1 MVLRSPDMAE
11 TIVARG
17 TPTGR
22 SAIAVVR
29 ISGDDA
35 AKLLAKIC
43 RGKKMPQENP
53 RKMVCGEIFDEDGS
67 TIDDVLVVFFPGPKS
82 YTGQNMAEIHCH
94 GGQTVSL
101 AVIERLVQAGARP
114 ALPGEF
120 TRRAFENGKIDLSKA
135 EAIIRLIDAETK
147 EQVKGA
153 SRAMQGELGKLASE
167 IREKLV
173 FVLSRIEASI
183 DFPEEPETAAV
194 VVGNLA
200 SIIGQIE
207 DLAATVRRTGDRGS
221 QVVFYGKPNVGKS
234 SLINAIA
241 GRSVSIVT
249 DEPGT
254 TRDAVSAQV
263 TLGGL
268 SVCLVDTAGHQE
280 GVSISQA
287 DKEAARVAKEK
298 IDSAAMLIWVTQT
311 SRPEPPPDLTSATP
325 LVVVNKSD
333 LDMGAAEKEKSAQ
346 IEAEAGRLV
355 SAKTGDGVA
364 ELIEVIHSRLT
375 EKFGPADGLPIS
387 IRQKHLLDEIY
398 KSVKLA
404 DQSICNQQL
413 ELAAEDIQTAI
424 AGTNGLLGVNLEVDV
439 LDKIFSNFCIGK

>member
-1 MVLRSPDMAE
+1 MAE

-17 TPTGR
+17 TPSGR

-29 ISGDDA
+29 ISGNDCA
-35 AKLLAKIC
+35 GLLAKIC
-43 RGKKMPQENP
+43 RSKNIPTENP
-53 RKMVCGEIFDEDGS
+53 RKMICGEIFDEDGS
-67 TIDDVLVVFFPGPKS
+67 TIDDVLVVYFPEPHS
-82 YTGQNMAEIHCH
+82 YTGQDMAEIQCH

-101 AVIERLVQAGARP
+101 AIVERLIKTGARP

-153 SRAMQGELGKLASE
+153 SRAMKGELGDLTSE
-167 IREKLV
+167 IREKLI

-183 DFPEEPETAAV
+183 DFPDEPETAEIV
-194 VVGNLA
+194 LGNLA
-200 SIIGQIE
+200 SIIDQIE
-207 DLAATVRRTGDRGS
+207 DLDARVHRTGDQGS

-280 GVSISQA
+280 DLALSQV

-298 IDSAAMLIWVTQT
+298 VENAAMLIWVTQMT
-311 SRPEPPPDLTSATP
+311 APEPPPDFSDLTP

-333 LDMGAAEKEKSAQ
+333 LAVANVDSEKSVQ
-346 IEAEAGRLV
+346 IENEEGRLV
-355 SAKTGDGVA
+355 SAKTGAGVA
-364 ELIEVIHSRLT
+364 KLIELIQNRLT

-387 IRQKHLLDEIY
+387 TRQKHSLDTIY
-398 KSVKLA
+398 RSVKLA
-404 DQSICNQQL
+404 DQRICNKQL
-413 ELAAEDIQTAI
+413 ELAAEDIQMAI
-424 AGTNGLLGVNLEVDV
+424 AGTNELLGVDLEVDV
-439 LDKIFSNFCIGK
+439 LDKIFSEFCIGK

>member
-1 MVLRSPDMAE
+1 MVFRSPDMAE

-17 TPTGR
+17 TPSGR

-29 ISGDDA
+29 ISGDRA
-35 AKLLAKIC
+35 AKLLAKSC
-43 RGKKMPQENP
+43 RGKKIPQKNP
-53 RKMVCGEIFDEDGS
+53 RKLVCGEIFDEDGS

-82 YTGQNMAEIHCH
+82 YTGQDMAEIHCH
-94 GGQTVSL
+94 GGRTVSL
-101 AVIERLVQAGARP
+101 AVVERLIKTGARP

-173 FVLSRIEASI
+173 FVLSQVEACI
-183 DFPEEPETAAV
+183 DFPEEPEIAEI

-207 DLAATVRRTGDRGS
+207 DLDTKVRRAGNSGS

-234 SLINAIA
+234 SLINAIT

-280 GVSISQA
+280 EVAISQA

-311 SRPEPPPDLTSATP
+311 SRPEPPPGLAEVAP
-325 LVVVNKSD
+325 LVVVNKS
-333 LDMGAAEKEKSAQ
+333 GVSVSAEDSDKIKQ
-346 IEAEAGRLV
+346 IEEQGGRLV
-355 SAKTGDGVA
+355 SAKTGAGVG
-364 ELIEVIHSRLT
+364 ELVEEIRNRLT

-387 IRQKHLLDEIY
+387 VRQKHLLDEIN

-404 DQSICNQQL
+404 DHSIRNKQL

-424 AGTNGLLGVNLEVDV
+424 AGANGLLGVNLEVDV
-439 LDKIFSNFCIGK
+439 LDKIFSKFCIGK